1 MAGQIEVNENGIIV
15 PDASEIK
22 GAFQG
27 VFTNAMGT
35 DLNLDDSTPQG
46 VLIDDLT
53 TEKQLDN
60 AQILYLM
67 NQLNPDTA
75 SGVFQDAIGMLYNVQ
90 RKPAT
95 ASIANCVCVGIAGTV
110 LNGINTGNPAMAQSV
125 NGDIFQCLNT
135 VTIPASGQTSEI
147 PFVCTETGEKPVG
160 ANTVNSIYKKVIG
173 WDAVNNPNGGTLG
186 TEVESREAFE
196 ERRKQS
202 LALNATGSLSAVKSA
217 LLNVDGVIDVF
228 VYEND
233 GDTAISNYR
242 GVTTIK
248 PHSIYTCIQG
258 GTAEDIGEAI
268 YGSKS
273 AGCDTNGSATAT
285 YYNSDVDITFSY
297 NYTIPNASPIYIQVN
312 LGSAVSDGTKNQIMD
327 ALVNDFYGTADN
339 NNLKISIGDT
349 IYASRFSAL
358 ITNLGL
364 SGLLLESVKVSKNGT
379 NWYDTLETDIN
390 ELPTLT
396 ASETYIKFVV
406 S

>member
-15 PDASEIK
+15 PQASEIK
-22 GAFQG
+22 EAFQG
-27 VFTNAMGT
+27 VFTNAFGT

-46 VLIDDLT
+46 VLVDDLT

-60 AQILYLM
+60 AQLLFLM
-67 NQLNPDTA
+67 NQLNPNTA
-75 SGVFQDAIGMLYNVQ
+75 DGVWQDAIGSLYSIQ

-95 ASIANCVCVGIAGTV
+95 ASIANCICIGNAGTV
-110 LNGINTGNPAMAQSV
+110 LNGINTGNPATAQSV
-125 NGDIFQCLNT
+125 NGDIFQCVNT
-135 VTIPASGQTSEI
+135 VTIPESGQTAEI
-147 PFVCTETGEKPVG
+147 PFICTETGEKPVG
-160 ANTVNSIYKKVIG
+160 ANTVNSIYQKVVG

-186 TEVESREAFE
+186 TEAESREAFE

-217 LLNVDGVIDVF
+217 LLNVDGVTDVF

-233 GDTAISNYR
+233 SDTAISNYR

-297 NYTIPNASPIYIQVN
+297 NYTIPSASPIYIQVN
-312 LGSAVSDGTKNQIMD
+312 LGSAISDGTKTQIMD
-327 ALVNDFYGTADN
+327 DLVDDFYGTADN

-364 SGLLLESVKVSKNGT
+364 SGLLLKSVKVSRNGSL
-379 NWYDTLETDIN
+379 WYDTLETDIN

>member
-1 MAGQIEVNENGIIV
+1 MSGQIEVNENGIIV
-15 PDASEIK
+15 PQASEIK
-22 GAFQG
+22 SAFQG
-27 VFTNAMGT
+27 VFTNALGT
-35 DLNLDDSTPQG
+35 DLSLDDATPQG
-46 VLIDDLT
+46 ALIDDLT
-53 TEKQLDN
+53 EEKQLDN
-60 AQILYLM
+60 AQILYFM
-67 NQLNPDTA
+67 NQMNPDTA
-75 SGVFQDAIGMLYNVQ
+75 QGVFQDAIGMLYNIQ

-95 ASIANCVCVGIAGTV
+95 ASIANCICIGVAGTV
-110 LNGINTGNPAMAQSV
+110 LNGINTGNPATAQSV

-135 VTIPASGQTSEI
+135 VTIPASGQTAEI

-160 ANTVNSIYKKVIG
+160 ANTVNSIYQKVIG

-217 LLNVDGVIDVF
+217 LLNVDGVTDVF

-233 GDTAISNYR
+233 SDTAISNYR

-285 YYNSDVDITFSY
+285 YYNSDVDITFTY
-297 NYTIPNASPIYIQVN
+297 NYTIPSAVPVYVQVN
-312 LGSAVSDGTKNQIMD
+312 LGSAISDGTKAQIMD
-327 ALVNDFYGTADN
+327 MLVSDFYGAADN

-349 IYASRFSAL
+349 IYASRFNAV
-358 ITNLGL
+358 ITNMGL

-379 NWYDTLETDIN
+379 NWYDTVDININ

-396 ASETYIKFVV
+396 ASGTYIKFVV